1 MSVYYYIAQAR
12 PIECNDFC
20 VQQGMPDAT
29 SLDELASNLT
39 NVVAQ
44 NGELAFKK
52 IMELHPDK
60 DVLLEMF
67 SQKQQQP
74 IKQFDSG
81 ITEVQPLELRQLQD
95 EFKNASGTSDVAKNT
110 NTYILLAA
118 VIVSLA
124 IISIK

>member
-1 MSVYYYIAQAR
+1 
-12 PIECNDFC
+12 
-20 VQQGMPDAT
+20 
-29 SLDELASNLT
+29 
-39 NVVAQ
+39 
-44 NGELAFKK
+44 
-52 IMELHPDK
+52 MELHPDK

-110 NTYILLAA
+110 NTYILLTA